1 MLSQVTVVA
10 TSCSLQD
17 LAENWRTGQDH
28 DGTGASVWHGMC
40 ILELVTSGLTYSI
53 WYQNTQESHSWCNND
68 DDEDGDGDGNCD
80 GDGDDDD
87 DDDDEDED
95 DDDDSDSDEDDG
107 LFFMF
112 FFRLWWWWWMIII
125 HSIYIHIHTY
135 MCTHTYDDILVASRQ
150 QLRGINAS
158 MLRLTWTP
166 AGLHW
171 AYVTSFRPMLSPCF
185 FGPLY
190 DLYCLA
196 A

>member
-1 MLSQVTVVA
+1 MAWLIRFDTKIHKKVT
-10 TSCSLQD
+10 
-17 LAENWRTGQDH
+17 H
-28 DGTGASVWHGMC
+28 DVTTMTTRMVMVTAIVMVMVMTMMTMTMRMRMRMTMM
-40 ILELVTSGLTYSI
+40 ILILMRMMD
-53 WYQNTQESHSWCNND
+53 C
-68 DDEDGDGDGNCD
+68 
-80 GDGDDDD
+80 
-87 DDDDEDED
+87 
-95 DDDDSDSDEDDG
+95 
-107 LFFMF
+107 FFMF
-112 FFRLWWWWWMIII
+112 FFLRLWWWWWMIII